1 SGLDENWK
9 DLLAGGFTITAEDA
23 DGDPVAG
30 GINLDVN
37 VQDDVPVLGQG
48 GGDSIDVEEES
59 VPGIGGNDE
68 NDGLSYTVTNGTIVD
83 NVSWGADGFG
93 KVTGVSGTGQ
103 PAAVYDAV
111 AKTYTISTTVYELV
125 VNENGTYSFTLK
137 DNLAHASGLDE
148 NWKDLLAGGFTIT
161 AEDADGDP
169 VAGGINLDVNVQDDV
184 PQFNSVMDA
193 VLSSHTKVAF
203 NGLYDASFG
212 ADGVNYLSVALAGSG
227 VYSGNAVNFVQTAPN
242 QDGVVKVDVTNSLNV
257 VLFSFYYQTT
267 TSAVTDGGDGTTT
280 FNAFTNA
287 QDPTHSEFFTLTVN
301 PDGTYTFDMIS
312 NTVIS
317 STTADGE
324 DFSAFG
330 PTNSVYTADGVPGT
344 SDLPSLIIYGSNG
357 DGVTNAD
364 DKVNASEHGIGVKTT
379 TIDTGESLLLD
390 FEKDQSYVKF
400 SLQQFTGGG
409 SAQMMIKLDGV
420 AFDFDLN
427 TGGTQNLTFTK
438 PNSGQSWVEIIVT
451 DDVSLIGTWV
461 QTGTAATPVYTLY
474 VGQQFDDLQVVHTAG
489 SLNFNINHITYDQTI
504 SVEDLSLNFNLA
516 VTDMDG
522 DQSALADPL
531 TVTMLDPTETVSA
544 AADGTDAN
552 DGVVLV
558 GNGEADILIGGL
570 GNDILIGEKD
580 SDSLT
585 GDSGSDT
592 FKWVNGDADGSTDS
606 ITDFTLGT
614 TANGGDVLD
623 LSDLLVDVPNSN
635 SNTDLATALED
646 YLQFDSSA
654 NTLTIDTNGAT
665 AGGGQLTIQ
674 FQGSLD
680 LDQNGSLTT
689 NHDIIKQ
696 LLDDGNLKVQP

>member
-1 SGLDENWK
+1 EPV
-9 DLLAGGFTITAEDA
+9 DLTGKLSAVVTTT
-23 DGDPVAG
+23 DGDGDVASQSVSIG
-30 GINLDVN
+30 AGV
-37 VQDDVPVLGQG
+37 VFKDDG
-48 GGDSIDVEEES
+48 
-59 VPGIGGNDE
+59 
-68 NDGLSYTVTNGTIVD
+68 
-83 NVSWGADGFG
+83 
-93 KVTGVSGTGQ
+93 
-103 PAAVYDAV
+103 
-111 AKTYTISTTVYELV
+111 
-125 VNENGTYSFTLK
+125 
-137 DNLAHASGLDE
+137 
-148 NWKDLLAGGFTIT
+148 
-161 AEDADGDP
+161 
-169 VAGGINLDVNVQDDV
+169 

-227 VYSGNAVNFVQTAPN
+227 VYSGNAVNFVQTVPN

-257 VLFSFYYQTT
+257 VLFSFYYETT

-312 NTVIS
+312 NTVIA
-317 STTADGE
+317 STTVDGE

-409 SAQMMIKLDGV
+409 STQMMVKLDGV

-558 GNGEADILIGGL
+558 GNGEADTLIGGL

>member
-1 SGLDENWK
+1 DNEAHPT
-9 DLLAGGFTITAEDA
+9 AGGNNSVYEDFA
-23 DGDPVAG
+23 VSLVDSDGDSAT
-30 GINLDVN
+30 NTLS
-37 VQDDVPVLGQG
+37 VQIVDDVPR
-48 GGDSIDVEEES
+48 
-59 VPGIGGNDE
+59 
-68 NDGLSYTVTNGTIVD
+68 
-83 NVSWGADGFG
+83 
-93 KVTGVSGTGQ
+93 
-103 PAAVYDAV
+103 
-111 AKTYTISTTVYELV
+111 
-125 VNENGTYSFTLK
+125 
-137 DNLAHASGLDE
+137 
-148 NWKDLLAGGFTIT
+148 
-161 AEDADGDP
+161 
-169 VAGGINLDVNVQDDV
+169 
-184 PQFNSVMDA
+184 FNSVMDA